1 MMQNFMNLLGMAG
14 NHSKSPSLSKIYFTG
29 IEHPSEQMASLKC
42 LFEKLV
48 DISCPKCDTEVSQV
62 CKCKATL
69 LELEK
74 TFKKLIFPT
83 SDSLSALTAS
93 LEKLGNGKTV
103 CGKILKSK
111 DIGFKCLDCGLDPTC
126 IICQECFEKS
136 NHKGHRT
143 IQQASCAGCCDCGDR
158 EAWRPEGFC
167 SDHQGFKGD
176 EIEKIH
182 SLPAEFLKNY
192 YDSFRM
198 VFYLFFLGCED
209 FFTREGL
216 IASSKLM
223 KIWRAIRRLL
233 NLVNK
238 GENFILNAVLF
249 DLLRDGFKNPG
260 FKLAHECKNRENLY
274 LSSNKNQCDCSILE
288 NLFRFNLLLNN
299 DCQKEI
305 AELCITLFG
314 FYEFK
319 QYLILTYSKMFPF
332 FFVSHKKKLNQSKT
346 LGHKDQSAILDLNVQ
361 LFTSDDLA
369 KKLIEDDAFDW
380 FLDFQVKDLLLI
392 KEKPEL
398 FDSWRLH
405 LQHHH
410 IENMSSKPMI
420 CQLLCQK
427 LTFFEKFFEM
437 LFAFNQMASYDIE
450 IPQDREKIESLFSV
464 LDVEVLML
472 NIMVNILKTG
482 IKTMEKQ
489 ERNTLLDCLIN
500 SLIKIMRKEEDS
512 TTDPSFHIPV
522 QRVFALILA
531 VKLYYNK
538 ELFEKQTLTQYLMTM
553 GFESAKSFELFLIT
567 QFSMVSKLFVFL
579 REIHRSFWKEYCN
592 LLNVYPS
599 IHNNNNYLFYDLD
612 HTLFQ
617 ILLSLLSENGGE
629 IVLDFL
635 QGNNSVRI
643 FLSKVSQINNE
654 TQEKIDF
661 PAGET
666 INLLEELID
675 VLLTSVRQVNL
686 PLMNVWS
693 FLDCDVE
700 FESLKKESFKKV
712 IHGILIQSHAMDI
725 KSVKTKV
732 FNFVKETKLE
742 PFLEE
747 VADFDKKTKLFKLK
761 TENITDFDPF
771 IFMRDSTFMFEAFEN
786 IKNKFKD
793 KELLGLDAEFK
804 SGVIE
809 HLRTQCLGLISKDF
823 FFIIIKLL
831 SQSENFAAYPSFLKR
846 LLKLFSQLLDYLLER
861 NQKFLFLIFKQEK
874 TLRNSLTSLQ
884 NSSAFPNINLS
895 IESILKKMDLVSLQ
909 LPELKAKTSSEE
921 AKLTSQMKKEVFL
934 QKQKELKNKFLLQ
947 QNKFKEKNQQFLEE
961 EFKATHHQMVCVI
974 CKEEVNENA
983 PYGQLAFISKTNVYK
998 YARYHQFLKLRLDEN
1013 DQDLLPF
1020 LNGIDWKSDL
1030 FKEIQDQY
1038 CFSSCFHCLHV
1049 QCFKNFIKGKKS
1061 VKDFFLEVFEFTCPL
1076 CHRLSNIFI
1085 PYEIIK
1091 FQDISYDVK
1100 NWKKDIEIDL
1110 QEGLEL
1116 KGKEIIGEKKK
1127 SQFTFFD
1134 DVVMINVAIEEKS
1147 FDSVID
1153 IMENALISV
1162 VESLQINGFNYFL
1175 NKQLQI
1181 YKNLLF
1187 LFRAYYIEVFDSSK
1201 KELEVRKNKIS
1212 NLRKI
1217 LINEAKDVDSFSNNL
1232 EGCFINYAI
1241 LIFVSYDW
1249 PPEDLYRH
1257 LSSLFEY
1264 VLLWAKIQF
1273 LFKRNYKASKNPTKQ
1288 QQMEIIPCDNDFIKI
1303 HLRLMQA
1310 FLSLNFL
1317 MFSFDETILLNLN
1330 NKSFIS
1336 DHEELNFLCSLLPI
1350 PPKSTHE
1357 NLNTI
1362 SKDLLKKL
1370 MEHYDS
1376 IKNPKEQFLFVFESL
1391 KIDLD
1396 LYFTLY
1402 ELEPRF
1408 SDLMNQFSG
1417 RKCDVCHGFSKFGEL
1432 SLCLICGATIC
1443 NRVCYRD
1450 SIQERGNLN
1459 LHALENH
1466 CGNSVFISFHKCDI
1480 FLISTP
1486 KNFLD
1491 RSLLYADKYGQGIK
1505 LKSSDWS
1512 SFVLNTEEYN
1522 VIREILVK
1530 NNVPQEILYRSVKH
1544 NIYYKQNVY

>member
-1 MMQNFMNLLGMAG
+1 MMQNFMNLLGMVG
-14 NHSKSPSLSKIYFTG
+14 NQSKSPSTSKIYFSG
-29 IEHPSEQMASLKC
+29 IEHPSEEMTSMKSL
-42 LFEKLV
+42 FDNLV
-48 DISCPKCDTEVSQV
+48 DNSCPKCDTLVSQV
-62 CKCKATL
+62 CKCKPILT
-69 LELEK
+69 ELEK

-83 SDSLSALTAS
+83 SDSLSTLNACLD
-93 LEKLGNGKTV
+93 KLGNGKTV
-103 CGKILKSK
+103 CGKIMTSK
-111 DIGFKCLDCGLDPTC
+111 HIGFKCLDCGLDPTC
-126 IICQECFEKS
+126 IICLECFEKS

-143 IQQASCAGCCDCGDR
+143 IQQSSCAGWCDCGDK

-167 SDHQGFKGD
+167 TDHQGFKGD

-216 IASSKLM
+216 IPSSKLM
-223 KIWRAIRRLL
+223 KIWRVIRRLL
-233 NLVNK
+233 NIINK
-238 GENFILNAVLF
+238 NENFILNAVLF
-249 DLLRDGFKNPG
+249 DLLRQGKNPG
-260 FKLAHECKNRENLY
+260 FKLAHECKNREELY
-274 LSSNKNQCDCSILE
+274 LSNNKNQCECSILE
-288 NLFRFNLLLNN
+288 NLFRFNLLLDNN
-299 DCQKEI
+299 GQKEI
-305 AELCITLFG
+305 AEMCITLFG

-319 QYLILTYSKMFPF
+319 QYLILTYAKMFPF
-332 FFVSHKKKLNQSKT
+332 FFVSHKKKLNQNKAIE
-346 LGHKDQSAILDLNVQ
+346 HNKQSAILDLNVQ
-361 LFTSDDLA
+361 LFTSDELA
-369 KKLIEDDAFDW
+369 KKLIEDEAFDG
-380 FLDFQVKDLLLI
+380 FLDFQVNDLLHI
-392 KEKPEL
+392 REKPEL
-398 FDSWRLH
+398 FDSYRLN

-410 IENMSSKPMI
+410 LEYMSSKPII
-420 CQLLCQK
+420 CQLLCRK
-427 LTFFEKFFEM
+427 LTFFNKFFEM
-437 LFAFNQMASYDIE
+437 LFAFNQMVSYDIE
-450 IPQDREKIESLFSV
+450 IPQDREKIESLFSI
-464 LDVEVLML
+464 LDVEVLMF
-472 NIMVNILKTG
+472 NILENIVKTG

-512 TTDPSFHIPV
+512 TDPSFHIPV
-522 QRVFALILA
+522 QRAFALILA

-538 ELFEKQTLTQYLMTM
+538 ELFEKQTLTQYLLTM
-553 GFESAKSFELFLIT
+553 NFESVKSFELFLIT
-567 QFSMVSKLFVFL
+567 QFSIVSKLFVFL
-579 REIHRSFWKEYCN
+579 KEIHRNFWKDYCN

-599 IHNNNNYLFYDLD
+599 IHTNNRYLFYDLD

-617 ILLSLLSENGGE
+617 ILLSLLSENDGE

-635 QGNNSVRI
+635 QRNSSVRI
-643 FLSKVSQINNE
+643 FLNKVSQINNE
-654 TQEKIDF
+654 MQVKIDF
-661 PAGET
+661 PSGET
-666 INLLEELID
+666 INLFEELID
-675 VLLTSVRQVNL
+675 VLLKSVTQVNL
-686 PLMNVWS
+686 PLMNIWS
-693 FLDCDVE
+693 FLDCE
-700 FESLKKESFKKV
+700 IELESLKKETMKKV
-712 IHGILIQSHAMDI
+712 INGILIQSHALDI
-725 KSVKTKV
+725 KSIKTKV
-732 FNFVKETKLE
+732 FNFVKETNIE

-747 VADFDKKTKLFKLK
+747 VADFDTKTKLFKLK
-761 TENITDFDPF
+761 FDNINDFDPF

-809 HLRTQCLGLISKDF
+809 HIRTQCLGLISKDF

-831 SQSENFAAYPSFLKR
+831 SQSENVTAYPSFLKR

-861 NQKFLFLIFKQEK
+861 NQKYLFLIFKQEK
-874 TLRNSLTSLQ
+874 TLRNSLNSLQ
-884 NSSAFPNINLS
+884 NSSVFPNINLS

-974 CKEEVNENA
+974 CKEEVNEKA
-983 PYGQLAFISKTNVYK
+983 PYGQLAFMSKTNVYK

-1038 CFSSCFHCLHV
+1038 CFSSCFHCLHL
-1049 QCFKNFIKGKKS
+1049 QCFKNFIKGKKN
-1061 VKDFFLEVFEFTCPL
+1061 VRDVFLEVFEFTCPL

-1085 PYEIIK
+1085 PFEIIR

-1110 QEGLEL
+1110 NEGLQL
-1116 KGKEIIGEKKK
+1116 KGKEIIAEKKK

-1134 DVVMINVAIEEKS
+1134 DVVMINVAQEEKS
-1147 FDSVID
+1147 FDNVID

-1162 VESLQINGFNYFL
+1162 VESLQINGFNFFL

-1187 LFRAYYIEVFDSSK
+1187 LFRVYFNEVFDSSK
-1201 KELEVRKNKIS
+1201 KELEIRKNKIA
-1212 NLRKI
+1212 NLRKLI
-1217 LINEAKDVDSFSNNL
+1217 INEAKDVKIFSNNL

-1241 LIFVSYDW
+1241 LIFLTYNW
-1249 PPEDLYRH
+1249 QPEDLYRH

-1273 LFKRNYKASKNPTKQ
+1273 LFKRNYKTSKNHPKTL
-1288 QQMEIIPCDNDFIKI
+1288 ENVLCDNDFIKI
-1303 HLRLMQA
+1303 HLRLLQT

-1317 MFSFDETILLNLN
+1317 MFSFDETILQNLN

-1336 DHEELNFLCSLLPI
+1336 DEEELKYLHSLLPI
-1350 PPKSTHE
+1350 PLKSTHE
-1357 NLNTI
+1357 NFNTNE
-1362 SKDLLKKL
+1362 LLKKL
-1370 MEHYDS
+1370 MDHYDS

-1396 LYFTLY
+1396 LYFKLY

-1417 RKCDVCHGFSKFGEL
+1417 QKCDVCHGFSKVGEL

-1443 NRVCYRD
+1443 NRVCYKE

-1459 LHALENH
+1459 IHALENH

-1480 FLISTP
+1480 FLIATP
-1486 KNFLD
+1486 KNFMD
-1491 RSLLYADKYGQGIK
+1491 KSLLYTDKYGQGIK
-1505 LKSSDWS
+1505 LKSLDWG

-1544 NIYYKQNVY
+1544 NVYYKQNVY